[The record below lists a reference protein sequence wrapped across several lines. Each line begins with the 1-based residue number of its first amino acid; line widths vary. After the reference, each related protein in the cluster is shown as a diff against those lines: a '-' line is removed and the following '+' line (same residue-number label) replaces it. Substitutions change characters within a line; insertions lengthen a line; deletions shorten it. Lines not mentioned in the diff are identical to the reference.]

1 MMRIMTILLVGIFVL
16 SIGSLALA
24 NENKGHV
31 CLRALDA
38 NQDGQVIHDEYH
50 DSQGHG
56 ST

>member
-1 MMRIMTILLVGIFVL
+1 MTILLVGIFVL